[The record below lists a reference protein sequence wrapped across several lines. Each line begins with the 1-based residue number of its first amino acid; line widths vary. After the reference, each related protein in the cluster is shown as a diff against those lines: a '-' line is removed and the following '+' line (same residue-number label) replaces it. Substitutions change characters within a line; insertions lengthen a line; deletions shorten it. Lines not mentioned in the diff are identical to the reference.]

1 MRIKKQLMKSNIFS
15 ILWKYRKLILL
26 TNTTVFIISI
36 IISLLLPK
44 WYRGSITF
52 IVNDDATNPMMSSIA
67 NALPFNLMGNIN
79 EKVELYKNLI
89 TSRRILDSMDSLYN
103 LQDLYDIDNRQKFY
117 TALKSDIEI
126 RVNDDNTITLNF
138 YYKEDAEQAAIIA
151 NRIFKEL
158 SDLSLELNSEKN
170 NNLRIH
176 LTNSYD
182 LTIKRLR
189 EAEKKL
195 THFQV
200 TNQIYDIEAQIKLII
215 NTLTELEIN
224 KIQTEI
230 QMLFLKENL
239 AQNNQEVQALQNKIS
254 IIQEKINE
262 FKYSSSP
269 NDLSLSQLP
278 EKSVEYMNLFRDVK
292 VYNKV
297 LEFLIP
303 QLENARIEEI
313 KTASDIQLIDAA
325 IAEDYKAKPK
335 RIAVIFT
342 ITFLFF
348 ILLLLIILL
357 HNYYLE
363 NKQFFIDLKKQDV

>member
-1 MRIKKQLMKSNIFS
+1 MKSNLFS
-15 ILWKYRKLILL
+15 ILWKYRKLILIA
-26 TNTTVFIISI
+26 NTTVFIISI

-67 NALPFNLMGNIN
+67 NALPFNFMGNIN

-89 TSRRILDSMDSLYN
+89 TSRRILDSIDSLYN
-103 LQDLYDIDNRQKFY
+103 LQNLYDIDNRQKFY
-117 TALKSDIEI
+117 IVLKSDIEI

-170 NNLRIH
+170 NDLRIH

-189 EAEKKL
+189 EAEGKL

-200 TNQIYDIEAQIKLII
+200 TNQIYDIETQIKLII

-269 NDLSLSQLP
+269 NDLSLSQFP

-342 ITFLFF
+342 ICFIFF
-348 ILLLLIILL
+348 IIMILSILI
-357 HNYYLE
+357 HNYYQQ
-363 NKQFFIDLKKQDV
+363 NKSYFQNIKNGTA